1 MEPLRDA
8 RWMRPAA
15 REKRG
20 RIMVVSAQQLR
31 MCAQAIL
38 EGTGETA
45 EQAQTA
51 ADFMA
56 RCDARGISTHGS
68 HMLNLIYARRKVGQL
83 RFPTQVETLRDDG
96 ATALLDGN
104 DGLGQVGAAY
114 AMGLAVEKARKYGV
128 GTVLLRN
135 TNNVG
140 ALGPYVELAAA
151 EGMAALFFCN
161 ASPAM
166 APWGGMEQFFGTQP
180 FAIGIYTGEET
191 IFAADMATSQVARGK
206 IRKAQRE
213 GRSIPE
219 NWALDQNGNPTTDPA
234 EAIKGILLPMGGP
247 KGSAIAMAIDM
258 VAGLLA
264 GSKYAPDVRAIHYPE
279 GEAGVG
285 CGMIVLDIAHF
296 MDPEEYTKRMSAYLE
311 QIRTMRRAGGF
322 EEILLPGEAKQRRER
337 RSIRD
342 GIEVPEEEVDG
353 INLALTELG
362 LTLRLGE

>member
-1 MEPLRDA
+1 
-8 RWMRPAA
+8 
-15 REKRG
+15 
-20 RIMVVSAQQLR
+20 MVVSVQQLR
-31 MCAQAIL
+31 MCMQAIL

-45 EQAQTA
+45 EQARMA
-51 ADFMA
+51 ADLIA

-68 HMLNLIYARRKVGQL
+68 HMFNLIYARRKVGQL

-104 DGLGQVGAAY
+104 DGLGQVGATY
-114 AMGLAVEKARKYGV
+114 AMELAMEKARKYGV

-140 ALGPYVELAAA
+140 ALGPYVEMAAA
-151 EGMAALFFCN
+151 ERMVGLFFCN

-191 IFAADMATSQVARGK
+191 IFTADMATSQVARGK
-206 IRKAQRE
+206 IRKAERE
-213 GRSIPE
+213 GQSIPE
-219 NWALDQNGNPTTDPA
+219 TWALDQNGNPTIDPA
-234 EAIKGILLPMGGP
+234 EAIKGILLPMGGA
-247 KGSAIAMAIDM
+247 KGSAIAMAIDL
-258 VAGLLA
+258 VAGLIS

-279 GEAGVG
+279 GEAGIG

-296 MDPEEYTKRMSAYLE
+296 MDLEEYTKRMSSYLDRV
-311 QIRTMRRAGGF
+311 RTMRRASGF
-322 EEILLPGEAKQRRER
+322 EEILLPGEAKQRKER

-342 GIEVPEEEVDG
+342 GVEVPREEVDG

-362 LTLRLGE
+362 LPLRLESESGLPNERS